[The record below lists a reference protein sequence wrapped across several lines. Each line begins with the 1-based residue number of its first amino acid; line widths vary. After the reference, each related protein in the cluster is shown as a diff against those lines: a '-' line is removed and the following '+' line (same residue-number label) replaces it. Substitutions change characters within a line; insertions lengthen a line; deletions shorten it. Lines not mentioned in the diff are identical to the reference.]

1 MISAYSP
8 ICMVSHCSLVNIS
21 NAWLTRIRAFGFSLL
36 RILMQVHVH
45 ILQTSFPHQKSP
57 TLRGKNACRSA
68 CNVHGNKNQY
78 WCLHRTQNIKLTKLA
93 KLSTSVS
100 RIAHHYVLW
109 NCRVQ
114 WMKNV
119 SSHQHTK
126 TPCFVQL
133 QLKLRTPLKF
143 GNESDF
149 GYKKVHYDF
158 NFYASVEALSQCVA
172 P

>member
-1 MISAYSP
+1 MLDWQGFGLLDFR
-8 ICMVSHCSLVNIS
+8 CSVFWCKYTSIYCKPLF
-21 NAWLTRIRAFGFSLL
+21 RIRNHPHCVVRMLAD
-36 RILMQVHVH
+36 QHVMCTATRTN
-45 ILQTSFPHQKSP
+45 I
-57 TLRGKNACRSA
+57 
-68 CNVHGNKNQY
+68 
-78 WCLHRTQNIKLTKLA
+78 CLHRTQNIKLTKLA